1 MQVRNNACQHA
12 CRRATADRMIIVV
25 ASSKGG
31 VGKSTIAVH
40 LAAWLARQGHRVRLA
55 DCDIQHSSSAW
66 MAEAVPSIESVR
78 LATPDEILDQLPHL
92 DQDVDYVVADG
103 PGSNTDTSRALLL
116 LADFAIVPCKASML
130 EVRALV
136 AATGVLRQAQTV
148 RKGPPRATV
157 VLSMIGNRYRL
168 TNDMREAAA
177 ALQLPLAETPLT
189 LRQIYADAP
198 GQASL
203 VWRMGSRG
211 RDAADEIDRLFE
223 ELLPDARRGG
233 RSIRPTVARRRGRTS
248 PPVNTG
254 ETP

>member
-1 MQVRNNACQHA
+1 
-12 CRRATADRMIIVV
+12 MIIVV

-40 LAAWLARQGHRVRLA
+40 LAAWLHRQGHRVRLA

-66 MAEAVPSIESVR
+66 MAEAVPGIESVR
-78 LATPDEILDQLPHL
+78 LATPDEILEQLPHL

-136 AATGVLRQAQTV
+136 SATGVLRQAQTV

-157 VLSMIGNRYRL
+157 VLTMIGSRYRL

-177 ALQLPLAETPLT
+177 ALHLPLAETPLT

-211 RDAADEIDRLFE
+211 HDAADEIERLFE
-223 ELLPDARRGG
+223 ELVPE
-233 RSIRPTVARRRGRTS
+233 ARRRGRPAPRS
-248 PPVNTG
+248 AALEERRSEPQAIGGNG
-254 ETP
+254 

>member
-1 MQVRNNACQHA
+1 
-12 CRRATADRMIIVV
+12 MIIVV

-40 LAAWLARQGHRVRLA
+40 LAAWLSRQGHRVRLA

-78 LATPDEILDQLPHL
+78 LATPDEILEQLPHL

-136 AATGVLRQAQTV
+136 AATTVLRQAQTV

-177 ALQLPLAETPLT
+177 ALHLPLAETPLT

-211 RDAADEIDRLFE
+211 RDAADEIERLFE
-223 ELLPDARRGG
+223 ELLPEATRHGHAGRVGTAR
-233 RSIRPTVARRRGRTS
+233 IRREM
-248 PPVNTG
+248 
-254 ETP
+254 ETPVMAGDER